1 MRGARDEI
9 RVPTATGAFFAAARW
24 DAIGTSRQFAAQH
37 KLGSDWRRSGHVA
50 TPASYQSDATDP
62 RRTTD
67 RFPRALWMIA
77 SAGHRYCLHREV
89 RRSATGQRG
98 RKCYTLQTSGAEDR
112 WRTMNPLR
120 TTVLMKT
127 DISGSTS
134 RFHELLA
141 ADLQALLGE
150 HRDFLARHAAKH
162 EGHIIKAAGD
172 GHWLEFRGVT
182 GAAKAAIE
190 MQEELRLAQ
199 ILPFRMVISSA
210 MPLPSPPVWRT

>member
-1 MRGARDEI
+1 MRRG
-9 RVPTATGAFFAAARW
+9 
-24 DAIGTSRQFAAQH
+24 
-37 KLGSDWRRSGHVA
+37 VA
-50 TPASYQSDATDP
+50 SIASVADDP

-67 RFPRALWMIA
+67 HFPRALWMIA

-98 RKCYTLQTSGAEDR
+98 RKCYRLQTSGAEDR

-120 TTVLMKT
+120 TTVLMKA

-150 HRDFLARHAAKH
+150 HRDFLARHCRNRGLSLVQCK
-162 EGHIIKAAGD
+162 
-172 GHWLEFRGVT
+172 FRTIADRIRGCL
-182 GAAKAAIE
+182 AAIAHG
-190 MQEELRLAQ
+190 R
-199 ILPFRMVISSA
+199 F
-210 MPLPSPPVWRT
+210 